1 MIFSLT
7 RIALIALVAGSQLA
21 GCSAISSVTKSVSS
35 AIGLGPRAVTPDWRA
50 VTITASDDANGNSP
64 VAIDLVFVRDQALLD
79 TLTKTPAA
87 RWFSSRTDIVQTFP
101 EGVGVL
107 SYELVPR
114 QSIRV
119 PEAAFEK
126 QRAFGVLA
134 FASYPAPGEHR
145 LRLKLDAEAYLV
157 QLGANGFQASEVKP
171 AAAR

>member
-1 MIFSLT
+1 MTRALT
-7 RIALIALVAGSQLA
+7 RFALLALLACTQLA

-35 AIGLGPRAVTPDWRA
+35 AIGLGPRAVTPDWRS

-64 VAIDLVFVRDQALLD
+64 IAIDLVFVRDQALLD

-87 RWFSSRTDIVQTFP
+87 RWFSSRTDIVQSFP

-107 SYELVPR
+107 SYELVPK

-119 PEAAFEK
+119 AEAAFEK

-134 FASYPAPGEHR
+134 FANYPLPGEHR
-145 LRLKLDAEAYLV
+145 VRLKLDAEAYLV